1 MVVPSFL
8 CCEPVCSL
16 WPRKSLLVQLSWLDR
31 DVPAR
36 SQRRCKKGTQ
46 GWEQNRQMRDIEI
59 SYGESEEG
67 ER

>member
-1 MVVPSFL
+1 M
-8 CCEPVCSL
+8 
-16 WPRKSLLVQLSWLDR
+16 QLSWLDR

-36 SQRRCKKGTQ
+36 SQRRCKKVTQ

-59 SYGESEEG
+59 SYGEKEEG